1 MTWTARAALW
11 PAPEWAHSSIMD
23 QPAPGTE
30 RHRAGTI
37 DPGRGSDLTGTEGFL
52 TTEEVLAYLQVNL
65 RTVYRL
71 IDAGKLPA
79 VRVGR
84 QWRFRRRDIDAW
96 LEGQRARGG
105 QSDRVAR
112 PVDGARALV
121 VDPDGPAREAAAGAL
136 RAAGWVVDTAP
147 DGTVALD
154 RLRKTPCDL
163 VLTELAL
170 PDLDAFALVREAR
183 RTTPAIRVM
192 VVTGHSSETAA
203 IEALNLG
210 VAGYL
215 VKPSRPA
222 EIAAT
227 AARVLGA

>member
-1 MTWTARAALW
+1 V
-11 PAPEWAHSSIMD
+11 
-23 QPAPGTE
+23 
-30 RHRAGTI
+30 
-37 DPGRGSDLTGTEGFL
+37 DLTASEGFL

-96 LEGQRARGG
+96 LDSQRTRGTTLD
-105 QSDRVAR
+105 QAALATVA
-112 PVDGARALV
+112 GGRALV
-121 VDPDGPAREAAAGAL
+121 VDPDGPARDQAAGAL
-136 RAAGWVVDTAP
+136 RDAGWQVDTAP
-147 DGTVALD
+147 DGPVAVE
-154 RLRKTPCDL
+154 RLQRGPYDL
-163 VLTELAL
+163 LLTELRL
-170 PDLDAFALVREAR
+170 PGLDAFALVREAR
-183 RTTPAIRVM
+183 RTSPAVQVM
-192 VVTGHSSETAA
+192 IVTGHSTETAA

-215 VKPSRPA
+215 VKPSRPT

-227 AARVLGA
+227 AARVLGGDPAAR